1 MSKKSQ
7 IPVIDLFAGP
17 GGLGEGFTALK
28 HRDGR
33 RPFRVALSIE
43 KSDLAHS
50 TLQLRSFFR
59 RFGDSPPDAYYR
71 ILRQTDQPLRSRL
84 QSLFAAYPSQA
95 AHARSEAWHAELGA
109 EDHALVRA
117 RISASIAGARAWV
130 LLGGPPCQA
139 YSVAGRSRNKGN
151 PGYKPEH
158 DKRQFLYVEY
168 LHVIAEHQPA
178 VFVMENVKGLLSAT
192 VSSSRIFQRIVD
204 DLKAPV
210 EALRRDGRAPQV
222 QVSGGHAPRYHIFSI
237 VEAAPSDGEAEKF
250 LVQMEKFGIP
260 QARHRLILL
269 GVRSDVLGSAKP
281 NLLVPRDE
289 IPARLVLD
297 GLPALRSGLSRER
310 DDPGAWVDQ
319 LRAASQ
325 TRWFSASA
333 NRAGEAVRH
342 RMLTALYHL
351 AVPRND
357 RGGEF
362 VPCRPAAAYAA
373 DWYLDSRLGG
383 VFNHRTREHMAK
395 DLYRYLYCA
404 AFGHEHHR
412 SPVLADFPKDLL
424 PEHRNVE
431 DAMGGGNFADR
442 FRVQLSDRPST
453 TVTSHIAKDGHYYI
467 HPDPRQ
473 CRSLTVREAARLQ
486 TFPDNYFFC
495 GPRTAQ
501 YAQVGNAVPP
511 LLARQIGRIVFDLLC
526 DTGIADR

>member
-1 MSKKSQ
+1 VSKKSH

-28 HRDGR
+28 RGDGS
-33 RPFRVALSIE
+33 RPFRVSLSIE
-43 KSDLAHS
+43 KSEFAHS
-50 TLQLRSFFR
+50 TLLLRSFVR
-59 RFGDSPPDAYYR
+59 RFGDSPPEAYYR
-71 ILRQTDQPLRSRL
+71 SLRQTDQPLRSRL
-84 QSLFAAYPSQA
+84 EALFAAHPNQA
-95 AHARSEAWHAELGA
+95 AHAQSEAWHAELGS
-109 EDHALVRA
+109 EDPVLVRQ
-117 RISASIAGARAWV
+117 RISASIAGAKAWV

-151 PGYKPEH
+151 PGYRADH

-178 VFVMENVKGLLSAT
+178 VFVMENVKGLLSAR
-192 VSSSRIFQRIVD
+192 VRSNHIFERIVE

-222 QVSGGHAPRYHIFSI
+222 QLAGLHAPRYQVFSI
-237 VEAAPSDGEAEKF
+237 VESGQSGEGAEKF

-269 GVRSDVLGSAKP
+269 GVRTDVLGSIRP
-281 NLLVPRDE
+281 HVLVPREE

-297 GLPALRSGLSRER
+297 GLPALRSGLSREQ
-310 DDPGAWVDQ
+310 DDSSAWLAH

-333 NRAGEAVRH
+333 NRNGEAVHH

-362 VPCRPAAAYAA
+362 VSCRPGAAYAA
-373 DWYLDSRLGG
+373 DWYLDPRLGG
-383 VFNHRTREHMAK
+383 VLNHRTREHMVK
-395 DLYRYLYCA
+395 DLHRYLYCA
-404 AFGHEHHR
+404 AFGYANHR
-412 SPVLADFPKDLL
+412 SPVLADFPRDLL

-431 DAMGGGNFADR
+431 DAIVGGNFDDR
-442 FRVQLSDRPST
+442 FRVQLADRPST

-467 HPDPRQ
+467 HPDARQ
-473 CRSLTVREAARLQ
+473 CRTLTVREAARLQ

-511 LLARQIGRIVFDLLC
+511 LLARQIGEIVFDLLR
-526 DTGIADR
+526 DTGITE